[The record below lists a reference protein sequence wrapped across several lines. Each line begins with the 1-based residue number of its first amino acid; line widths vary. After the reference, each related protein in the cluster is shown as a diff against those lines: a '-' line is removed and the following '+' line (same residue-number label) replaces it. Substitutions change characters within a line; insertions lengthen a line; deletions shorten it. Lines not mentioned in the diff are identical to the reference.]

1 MPLEERKIDVRKKE
15 MRIWLLISVVS
26 AVVFVGLMIN
36 AVVHDI
42 RFKYGFYI
50 AVLTYVIMFI
60 SIVMYSFTQYIST
73 REIVSILVGK
83 IRGSGD

>member
-1 MPLEERKIDVRKKE
+1 MPLEERNIDMCKKE
-15 MRIWLLISVVS
+15 MMIWLLISVVS
-26 AVVFVGLMIN
+26 AVVFVGVMTN
-36 AVVHDI
+36 AVVYDI

-50 AVLTYVIMFI
+50 AVLTYIIMFI